1 MLVLE
6 PIFSCCLSF
15 YDIVLPLLILLGILI
30 KALSFH
36 SSSLM
41 PWLQVDGD
49 LLYLTQAE
57 EIRAYQLRPDG
68 SGFHRRPYAVFLGH
82 QEDVC
87 RFVVTNSHII
97 SGGG

>member
-1 MLVLE
+1 
-6 PIFSCCLSF
+6 
-15 YDIVLPLLILLGILI
+15 
-30 KALSFH
+30 
-36 SSSLM
+36 M

-57 EIRAYQLRPDG
+57 EIRAYQLRPDA
-68 SGFHRRPYAVFLGH
+68 SGLHRRPYAVFLGH